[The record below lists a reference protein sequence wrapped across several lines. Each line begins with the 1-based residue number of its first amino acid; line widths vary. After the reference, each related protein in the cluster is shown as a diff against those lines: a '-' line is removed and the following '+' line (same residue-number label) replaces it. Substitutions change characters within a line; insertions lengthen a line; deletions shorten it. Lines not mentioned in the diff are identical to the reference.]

1 MASSIDN
8 PTSSVQKFPF
18 LHILSSTCVRFL
30 IIATLT
36 DMRRYLTVVL
46 IYIPLDLS
54 VWHLYV
60 FFGKMS
66 NLVLRSFLALIVFGF
81 GLCVCVCV
89 CVLSCMSPLHI
100 LIVTPYWMYHL
111 QISSPIQ

>member
-1 MASSIDN
+1 M
-8 PTSSVQKFPF
+8 
-18 LHILSSTCVRFL
+18 
-30 IIATLT
+30 
-36 DMRRYLTVVL
+36 VL

-89 CVLSCMSPLHI
+89 CVKLYESLTYFDSNPLLDVSFANILSYSIGFLVLLMVSFTVQQPFNL
-100 LIVTPYWMYHL
+100 MY
-111 QISSPIQ
+111 SSPTLLEAFAALA